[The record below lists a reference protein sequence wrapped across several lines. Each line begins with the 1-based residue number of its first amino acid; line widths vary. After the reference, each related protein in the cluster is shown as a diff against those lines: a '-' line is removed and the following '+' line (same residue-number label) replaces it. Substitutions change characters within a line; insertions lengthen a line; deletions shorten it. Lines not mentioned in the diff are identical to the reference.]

1 MRTDEIRR
9 ASRVDLSA
17 PSGRRSGCHDDQR
30 SPHNVDIS
38 TYVDIDSFS
47 MRDGMRSG
55 NKKSTTVPRRVVRRY
70 EPGAG
75 AKLGVKTAKEDK
87 PSKPVRYYKTKH
99 GTAWLGDALD
109 VLKSLDRR
117 SVQAI
122 VTSPPFA
129 LRTKKRYG
137 NRAEHEYIDWFMSFV
152 DEFKRVL
159 ADDGSL
165 AIELGGAWMP
175 GSPIRSIYHFEL
187 LVKLVRNAGFF
198 LAEELYWFNRAKIPS
213 PAQWVTIDRVRVKD
227 AVNVIWWLSK
237 SNRPKANNRNVLRP
251 YSPSMTKL
259 IESGGYNRGKR
270 PSGWNVG
277 ERFTQDNG
285 GAIPPNLI
293 EVGNT
298 GSRGPYH
305 DYCREHEL
313 ELHPARFPPEV
324 PEFLIKLLTEPGD
337 LVLDPFGGSNVTGAV
352 AEVLGRAWVTSELR
366 HEYLDGS
373 VGRFDPK
380 TTGLRLLS
388 GFRTLGR
395 A

>member
-1 MRTDEIRR
+1 
-9 ASRVDLSA
+9 
-17 PSGRRSGCHDDQR
+17 
-30 SPHNVDIS
+30 
-38 TYVDIDSFS
+38 
-47 MRDGMRSG
+47 MRDGTRSKS
-55 NKKSTTVPRRVVRRY
+55 KKSTVAPRTVVRRDD
-70 EPGAG
+70 PRPAKTASAAKG
-75 AKLGVKTAKEDK
+75 AKSAKEER
-87 PSKPVRYYKTKH
+87 PPRPVRYYKTKH
-99 GTAWLGDALD
+99 GTAWLGDAHD
-109 VLKSLDRR
+109 VLKSLDAG

-122 VTSPPFA
+122 ITSPPFA

-137 NRAEHEYIDWFMSFV
+137 NRAEHEYIPWFMTFV

-187 LVKLVRNAGFF
+187 LVKLVRDAGFF

-237 SNRPKANNRNVLRP
+237 SKKPKANNRNVLRP
-251 YSPSMTKL
+251 YSESMTKL
-259 IESGGYNRGKR
+259 IKSGGYNRGKR

-277 ERFTQDNG
+277 ERFKQDNG

-305 DYCREHEL
+305 DFCKEQEL

-324 PEFLIKLLTEPGD
+324 PEFLIKFLTEPGD
-337 LVLDPFGGSNVTGAV
+337 LVVDPFGGSNVTGAV
-352 AEVLGRAWVTSELR
+352 AETLGRKWVISELR

-373 VGRFDPK
+373 LGRFDQK

-388 GFRTLGR
+388 GFHKS
-395 A
+395 